1 MEELKAPPFVTHVHI
16 VDKWKPHL
24 FLLIS
29 TKMNGLSM
37 RAYAVRMSKLK
48 AQSFFD
54 CTTCYFRLFVRSEHI
69 KLDGGSKWEE
79 GARAK
84 RRLCC
89 VHFKYIEKASAN
101 TSTRH

>member
-37 RAYAVRMSKLK
+37 RAYAVRMSKLQ

-54 CTTCYFRLFVRSEHI
+54 CTTCYFRLFVRSFVQNI
-69 KLDGGSKWEE
+69 LNWMVDRNGRKGRGRNGGYAVCILSIL
-79 GARAK
+79 RK
-84 RRLCC
+84 RVR
-89 VHFKYIEKASAN
+89 V
-101 TSTRH
+101 